1 MVRVNLAPS
10 QFSLFPQ
17 ADLGAVSLLHQTLQ
31 MAAEA
36 AGFLQE
42 NSQAVSLSPRVH
54 PPAAAFL
61 AVLKC

>member
-1 MVRVNLAPS
+1 MNLALA

-17 ADLGAVSLLHQTLQ
+17 ADLGAVSLLYQTLQ

-36 AGFLQE
+36 AEFLQE

-54 PPAAAFL
+54 PPARGFSRSP
-61 AVLKC
+61 